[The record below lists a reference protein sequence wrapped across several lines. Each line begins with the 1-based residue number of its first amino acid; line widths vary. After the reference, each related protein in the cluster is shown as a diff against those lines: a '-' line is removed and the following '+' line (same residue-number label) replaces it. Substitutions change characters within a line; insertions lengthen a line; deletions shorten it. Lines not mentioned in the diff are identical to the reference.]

1 MQYTVYTL
9 DLEHIICK
17 LYILIMHS
25 LVTVAK
31 IILFY
36 MFMFKWDPRI
46 YILRLFINTILLYY
60 ITVVNKVLK

>member
-17 LYILIMHS
+17 LSILIMHF
-25 LVTVAK
+25 LVTVTK

-36 MFMFKWDPRI
+36 MFKWDPRI
-46 YILRLFINTILLYY
+46 YIGTTFIY
-60 ITVVNKVLK
+60 

>member
-1 MQYTVYTL
+1 MQYTTDVILYNYTL

-25 LVTVAK
+25 LVTVTK

-36 MFMFKWDPRI
+36 MFKWDPRI
-46 YILRLFINTILLYY
+46 YIAYYVYLLILHY
-60 ITVVNKVLK
+60 IS